1 VQPDEPTNGA
11 GQPDGGAPADKG
23 GVPAGKGGVPAGS
36 SGRPPGIREQIGA
49 TFQAAKRLLNAHVD
63 LAKAEAGEI
72 LDEVKRMV
80 ALAAVAL
87 GLLFVT
93 GLLLTIGLMLFL
105 GEWLFGSIGW
115 GVLLGTF
122 LFLDLA
128 AMALLLALGVG
139 RSRLGSSLG
148 LAAVIGIVVGVVLG
162 FDLAHRGWTTLGDAI
177 APTLDPSNR
186 PLIVA
191 VVALAVL
198 GAILGLVSGL
208 RRGGGAS
215 IGGLVGGAILG
226 ALVGLVSSIAIPGTV
241 GAALGVW
248 VALIAW
254 PVLAGRDVMRTGID
268 GEAIKQRFMPDQT
281 IELTKETIEWARART
296 PLAPKS

>member
-11 GQPDGGAPADKG
+11 GRPADD
-23 GVPAGKGGVPAGS
+23 VPAGA
-36 SGRPPGIREQIGA
+36 SGRPPGIREQLGA
-49 TFQAAKRLLNAHVD
+49 TIEAGKRLIRAHID

-72 LDEVKRMV
+72 LDVVKRMV
-80 ALAAVAL
+80 ALAAAAL
-87 GLLFVT
+87 GLFLFT
-93 GLLLTIGLMLFL
+93 GLLLMIGLVLFL

-128 AMALLLALGVG
+128 ASALLLALGVRG
-139 RSRLGSSLG
+139 ARLGSSLG
-148 LAAVIGIVVGVVLG
+148 IAAVIGIVVGLVLG
-162 FDLAHRGWTTLGDAI
+162 LDLAHRGWTSLGESI
-177 APTLDPSNR
+177 APTLDASTR

-191 VVALAVL
+191 VVTLALVGGVL
-198 GAILGLVSGL
+198 GIIGGF
-208 RRGGGAS
+208 RRGSGAS
-215 IGGLVGGAILG
+215 IGGLIGGAVLG
-226 ALVGLVSSIAIPGTV
+226 ALVGLVSSVAIPGTV

-254 PVLAGRDVMRTGID
+254 PVLAGRDVLRTGID
-268 GEAIKQRFMPDQT
+268 GDAIRQRFMPDQT
-281 IELTKETIEWARART
+281 IELTKETIEWVRART

>member
-1 VQPDEPTNGA
+1 VQPDEPTNGN
-11 GQPDGGAPADKG
+11 
-23 GVPAGKGGVPAGS
+23 GGVPAGS
-36 SGRPPGIREQIGA
+36 SERPPGIREQVGA
-49 TFQAAKRLLNAHVD
+49 TFEAGKRLLRAHVN

-87 GLLFVT
+87 GVLFVT
-93 GLLLTIGLMLFL
+93 GLLLTIGLVLFL

-128 AMALLLALGVG
+128 AIALLLALGVSG
-139 RSRLGSSLG
+139 ARLGSSLG
-148 LAAVIGIVVGVVLG
+148 LAAVIGVAVGVVLG
-162 FDLAHRGWTTLGDAI
+162 FDLAHRGWTSLGESI

-191 VVALAVL
+191 VVALAIL
-198 GAILGLVSGL
+198 GGLLGLVAGL

-226 ALVGLVSSIAIPGTV
+226 ALVGLVSSVAIPGTV

-254 PVLAGRDVMRTGID
+254 PVFAGRDLLRTGID
-268 GEAIKQRFMPDQT
+268 GKAIRQRFMPDQT

>member
-11 GQPDGGAPADKG
+11 GRPEPGIPTGNDGVHVGA
-23 GVPAGKGGVPAGS
+23 
-36 SGRPPGIREQIGA
+36 SGRPPGIREQLGA
-49 TFQAAKRLLNAHVD
+49 TFEAGKRLLRAHVD

-80 ALAAVAL
+80 ALGAVAL
-87 GLLFVT
+87 ALLLLT
-93 GLLLTIGLMLFL
+93 GLLLTIGLVLFL

-122 LFLDLA
+122 LFFDLA
-128 AMALLLALGVG
+128 IVALLLALAVSGA
-139 RSRLGSSLG
+139 RLGSSLG
-148 LAAVIGIVVGVVLG
+148 LAAVIGAVVGVVLG
-162 FDLAHRGWTTLGDAI
+162 LDLAHRGWTSLGDSI

-191 VVALAVL
+191 VVTLAVL
-198 GAILGLVSGL
+198 GGVLGLASGL
-208 RRGGGAS
+208 RGGGGAS
-215 IGGLVGGAILG
+215 IGGLIGGAILG
-226 ALVGLVSSIAIPGTV
+226 ALIGLVSSVAIPGTV

-254 PVLAGRDVMRTGID
+254 PVLAGRDVLRTGID

>member
-11 GQPDGGAPADKG
+11 GRPDGRIPAGSD
-23 GVPAGKGGVPAGS
+23 GVPVGS
-36 SGRPPGIREQIGA
+36 SGRPPGIRDQLGA
-49 TFQAAKRLLNAHVD
+49 TFQAGKRLLRAHVD

-80 ALAAVAL
+80 ALAAVAF

-93 GLLLTIGLMLFL
+93 GLLLTIGLVLFL
-105 GEWLFGSIGW
+105 GDWLFGSIGW

-128 AMALLLALGVG
+128 LMALLLALAVSGA
-139 RSRLGSSLG
+139 RLGSSLG
-148 LAAVIGIVVGVVLG
+148 LAAVIGVVVGVVLG
-162 FDLAHRGWTTLGDAI
+162 FDLAHRGWTSLGDSI
-177 APTLDPSNR
+177 APTVDPSNR
-186 PLIVA
+186 ALIVA
-191 VVALAVL
+191 VVALAIL
-198 GAILGLVSGL
+198 GGILGLVGGL

-226 ALVGLVSSIAIPGTV
+226 ALVGLVSSVAIPGTV

-248 VALIAW
+248 VTLIAW
-254 PVLAGRDVMRTGID
+254 PVLAGRDLLRTGID

>member
-1 VQPDEPTNGA
+1 MQPDEPTNGT
-11 GQPDGGAPADKG
+11 GRPDGGNPL
-23 GVPAGKGGVPAGS
+23 GKGSVPAGS
-36 SGRPPGIREQIGA
+36 SERPPGIREQLGA
-49 TFQAAKRLLNAHVD
+49 TFEAGRRLLRAHVD

-93 GLLLTIGLMLFL
+93 GLLLTIGLVLFL

-128 AMALLLALGVG
+128 GLALLLALGVTG
-139 RSRLGSSLG
+139 ARLGSSLG
-148 LAAVIGIVVGVVLG
+148 FAAVIGVVIGVVLG
-162 FDLAHRGWTTLGDAI
+162 LDLAHRGWTSLGESI
-177 APTLDPSNR
+177 APTVDPSNR
-186 PLIVA
+186 PLIIA
-191 VVALAVL
+191 VVALAIL
-198 GAILGLVSGL
+198 GGLLGLVGGL
-208 RRGGGAS
+208 RRGRGAS

-226 ALVGLVSSIAIPGTV
+226 ALVGLVSSVAIPGTV

-254 PVLAGRDVMRTGID
+254 PVFAGRDLLRTGID

-281 IELTKETIEWARART
+281 IGLTKETIEWARART

>member
-1 VQPDEPTNGA
+1 MQPDESTNGA
-11 GQPDGGAPADKG
+11 GQPNDS
-23 GVPAGKGGVPAGS
+23 VPAGTTGQT
-36 SGRPPGIREQIGA
+36 PGIREQIGA
-49 TFQAAKRLLNAHVD
+49 TFQAAKRLLRAHVD
-63 LAKAEAGEI
+63 LARAEAGEI

-87 GLLFVT
+87 ALLFVT
-93 GLLLTIGLMLFL
+93 GLLLTIGLVLFL

-128 AMALLLALGVG
+128 AVALLVALGVKG
-139 RSRLGSSLG
+139 ARLGSSLG
-148 LAAVIGIVVGVVLG
+148 IAAVIGIVIGVVLG
-162 FDLAHRGWTTLGDAI
+162 FDLAHRGWTSLGDSI

-191 VVALAVL
+191 VAALAIL
-198 GAILGLVSGL
+198 GAIVGLVGGL

-215 IGGLVGGAILG
+215 IGGLVGGAVLG
-226 ALVGLVSSIAIPGTV
+226 ALVGLVSSVAIPGTV

>member
-11 GQPDGGAPADKG
+11 GQPEGGIPAETG
-23 GVPAGKGGVPAGS
+23 GTPAGS
-36 SGRPPGIREQIGA
+36 SGQPPGIREQLGA
-49 TFQAAKRLLNAHVD
+49 TFGAGKRLLRAHVD
-63 LAKAEAGEI
+63 LAKVETGEI

-87 GLLFVT
+87 VLLFVT

-128 AMALLLALGVG
+128 AVALLLALGVRG
-139 RSRLGSSLG
+139 ARLGSSFA
-148 LAAVIGIVVGVVLG
+148 LAAVISIVVGVVLG
-162 FDLAHRGWTTLGDAI
+162 FDLAHRGWTSMGESI
-177 APTLDPSNR
+177 APTLDPSTR
-186 PLIVA
+186 PLLVA
-191 VVALAVL
+191 VVTLAVV
-198 GAILGLVSGL
+198 GAILGIVGGL
-208 RRGGGAS
+208 RRGNGAS
-215 IGGLVGGAILG
+215 IGGLIGGAVLG
-226 ALVGLVSSIAIPGTV
+226 VLLGLVSSVAIPGTV

-254 PVLAGRDVMRTGID
+254 PVLAGRDVLRTGID
-268 GEAIKQRFMPDQT
+268 GEAIRQRFMPDQT

>member
-1 VQPDEPTNGA
+1 MQPDEPTNGA
-11 GQPDGGAPADKG
+11 GRPNG
-23 GVPAGKGGVPAGS
+23 GVPAGT
-36 SGRPPGIREQIGA
+36 SGQPPGIREQIGA
-49 TFQAAKRLLNAHVD
+49 TFQAAKRLLQSHVD

-80 ALAAVAL
+80 ALAAAAL
-87 GLLFVT
+87 VLVLVT
-93 GLLLTIGLMLFL
+93 SLLLTIGLVLFL

-128 AMALLLALGVG
+128 AVALLIALGV
-139 RSRLGSSLG
+139 RRARLGSSLG
-148 LAAVIGIVVGVVLG
+148 IAAVIGVVVGVVLG
-162 FDLAHRGWTTLGDAI
+162 FDLAHRGWTSLGESI
-177 APTLDPSNR
+177 APTLDASNR

-191 VVALAVL
+191 VVTLAIL
-198 GAILGLVSGL
+198 GAIVGLFGGL
-208 RRGGGAS
+208 RRGSGAS
-215 IGGLVGGAILG
+215 IGGLVGGAVLG
-226 ALVGLVSSIAIPGTV
+226 ALVGLVSSVAIPGTV

-248 VALIAW
+248 IALITW

>member
-1 VQPDEPTNGA
+1 VQPDEPTNSA
-11 GQPDGGAPADKG
+11 GRSEG
-23 GVPAGKGGVPAGS
+23 GVPTGT
-36 SGRPPGIREQIGA
+36 SGRPPGIREQLGA
-49 TFQAAKRLLNAHVD
+49 TIEAGKRLVWAHID

-87 GLLFVT
+87 VLLFVT
-93 GLLLTIGLMLFL
+93 GLLLAIGLALFL

-115 GVLLGTF
+115 GVVLGTF

-128 AMALLLALGVG
+128 AIALLLALGVRG
-139 RSRLGSSLG
+139 ARLGSSLG
-148 LAAVIGIVVGVVLG
+148 IAAVIGIAVGVVLG
-162 FDLAHRGWTTLGDAI
+162 FDLAHRGWTSLGDST
-177 APTLDPSNR
+177 APTLDPSTR
-186 PLIVA
+186 PLLVA
-191 VVALAVL
+191 VVALAIIGGV
-198 GAILGLVSGL
+198 LGLVAGL
-208 RRGGGAS
+208 RRGSGAS

-226 ALVGLVSSIAIPGTV
+226 ALLGLLSSVTIPGTV

-254 PVLAGRDVMRTGID
+254 PVLAGRDVLRTGID
-268 GEAIKQRFMPDQT
+268 GEAIRQRFMPDQT
-281 IELTKETIEWARART
+281 IELTKETIEWARARP

>member
-1 VQPDEPTNGA
+1 MQPDEPKN
-11 GQPDGGAPADKG
+11 
-23 GVPAGKGGVPAGS
+23 GVPAGS
-36 SGRPPGIREQIGA
+36 GERAPGIREQLGA
-49 TFQAAKRLLNAHVD
+49 TFEAGKRLVRAHVD
-63 LAKAEAGEI
+63 LARAEAGEI

-87 GLLFVT
+87 GLLFLT
-93 GLLLTIGLMLFL
+93 GLLLTIGLVLFL

-128 AMALLLALGVG
+128 IVALLLALAVRGA
-139 RSRLGSSLG
+139 RLGSSLG
-148 LAAVIGIVVGVVLG
+148 LAAVIGVVVGVVLG
-162 FDLAHRGWTTLGDAI
+162 FDLAHRGWTSLGDSI

-191 VVALAVL
+191 VVALAII
-198 GAILGLVSGL
+198 GGILGLVGGL

-215 IGGLVGGAILG
+215 IGGLIGGAILG
-226 ALVGLVSSIAIPGTV
+226 ALIGLVSSVAIPGTV

-254 PVLAGRDVMRTGID
+254 PVLAGRDVLRTGID

>member
-1 VQPDEPTNGA
+1 MQPDEPTNGA
-11 GQPDGGAPADKG
+11 GRPDG
-23 GVPAGKGGVPAGS
+23 GVPAGKRGVPAGS
-36 SGRPPGIREQIGA
+36 SGQPPGIREQLSA
-49 TFQAAKRLLNAHVD
+49 TIQAGKRLFRAHVD

-80 ALAAVAL
+80 ALAAIAL

-93 GLLLTIGLMLFL
+93 GMLLTIGLVLFL

-128 AMALLLALGVG
+128 AIALLLALGVG
-139 RSRLGSSLG
+139 RARLGSSLG
-148 LAAVIGIVVGVVLG
+148 LAAIIGIIVGVVLG
-162 FDLAHRGWTTLGDAI
+162 FDLAHRGWTTLGESI

-191 VVALAVL
+191 VAAMAVL
-198 GAILGLVSGL
+198 GGIVGLASGL

-215 IGGLVGGAILG
+215 IGGLVGGAVLG

-248 VALIAW
+248 IALIAW
-254 PVLAGRDVMRTGID
+254 PVLAGRDVLRTGID

>member
-11 GQPDGGAPADKG
+11 GRPDGSRPVGNG
-23 GVPAGKGGVPAGS
+23 SVPAGS
-36 SGRPPGIREQIGA
+36 SERPPGIREQVGA
-49 TFQAAKRLLNAHVD
+49 TFEAGKRLLRAHVD

-93 GLLLTIGLMLFL
+93 GLLLTIGLVLFV

-128 AMALLLALGVG
+128 AIALLLALGVRG
-139 RSRLGSSLG
+139 ARLGSSLG
-148 LAAVIGIVVGVVLG
+148 LAAVIGAVIGVVLG
-162 FDLAHRGWTTLGDAI
+162 LDLAHRGWTSLGDSI

-186 PLIVA
+186 PLIIA
-191 VVALAVL
+191 VVALAIL
-198 GAILGLVSGL
+198 GGLLGLVGGL
-208 RRGGGAS
+208 RRGGGGAS

-226 ALVGLVSSIAIPGTV
+226 ALIGLVSSVAIPGTV

-254 PVLAGRDVMRTGID
+254 PVFAGRDLLRTGID